1 MNPRKL
7 SILIVTMCLGA
18 AVGMAF
24 LTQAAEATE
33 LPTGDLLDDTKV
45 ESAVASGDHADPVIA
60 EGGFQKSERGPI
72 QAVTAD
78 RPRPDTEGWTSGVIR
93 GDVQLAVSVLD
104 QLGSITVVVEEM
116 RNPFAPGG
124 KARSGNEAET
134 YQAPTRLYAK
144 VERGEGTPTFQINNV
159 PFSDYPYRVTLHAAN
174 LNGSQRT
181 LSVTKEQPLH
191 DIVLSITP
199 GVPFSILLRDQ
210 DSGSY
215 PGIDVLLR
223 PVGLP
228 HGRPRLQKT
237 TDNFGSAVFENVL
250 AGTYEVVTTMQG
262 QRFGQTEQVSVLPG
276 TRSFGRK
283 IQGQGH
289 VLTIERGV
297 QVDVRITDT
306 IGYGIEGA
314 TVTATATDRRKLLEL
329 EGVTDNGGNLRF
341 SRLLPGNWQL
351 TVQKKGWQR
360 IDQQLKV
367 KPDQPP
373 MLRDIKLQRPLRR
386 RY

>member
-1 MNPRKL
+1 MGISP
-7 SILIVTMCLGA
+7 S
-18 AVGMAF
+18 
-24 LTQAAEATE
+24 
-33 LPTGDLLDDTKV
+33 
-45 ESAVASGDHADPVIA
+45 SGC
-60 EGGFQKSERGPI
+60 
-72 QAVTAD
+72 
-78 RPRPDTEGWTSGVIR
+78 
-93 GDVQLAVSVLD
+93 
-104 QLGSITVVVEEM
+104 
-116 RNPFAPGG
+116 
-124 KARSGNEAET
+124 
-134 YQAPTRLYAK
+134 
-144 VERGEGTPTFQINNV
+144 
-159 PFSDYPYRVTLHAAN
+159 
-174 LNGSQRT
+174 
-181 LSVTKEQPLH
+181 
-191 DIVLSITP
+191 
-199 GVPFSILLRDQ
+199 
-210 DSGSY
+210 
-215 PGIDVLLR
+215 
-223 PVGLP
+223 
-228 HGRPRLQKT
+228 
-237 TDNFGSAVFENVL
+237 
-250 AGTYEVVTTMQG
+250 
-262 QRFGQTEQVSVLPG
+262 VLPG